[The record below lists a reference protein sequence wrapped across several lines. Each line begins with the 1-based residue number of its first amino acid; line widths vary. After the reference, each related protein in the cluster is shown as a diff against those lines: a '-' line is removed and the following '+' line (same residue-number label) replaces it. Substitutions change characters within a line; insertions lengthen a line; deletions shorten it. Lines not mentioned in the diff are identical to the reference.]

1 MDRKRMWTVLGVS
14 VDEYWNKIKPEGDR
28 KSLIHT
34 AVVNDLYNKTGKKKE
49 RNGEASNHWI

>member
-1 MDRKRMWTVLGVS
+1 MWTVLGVS